1 MAEPE
6 QESLA
11 VDYSHK
17 WQVMTAVGVAV
28 FLGTVDGS
36 IVNIALPTIV
46 DDFGT
51 SFGVIQWVPLSY
63 LLVQAT
69 LVLGMGRLGDIAGRK
84 TMFITGFAIFTVGS
98 VLSGLSPTVLWL
110 IIFRVVQGIG
120 SALIFSMTA
129 ALITESFPPS
139 ERGKA
144 LGVNGTIVS
153 TGIIS
158 GPILGGLIIDAVD
171 WRWIFY
177 VNLPVGIVGILA
189 ALRYLPHT
197 KPGSD
202 ERFDFKG
209 AVLFFIGLLT
219 LLLGLTLSQ
228 DLGFGDPLVISLYVI
243 AGIALTSFGAVEQR
257 VRHPMLDLH
266 MFRSRD
272 FSMSLFARFVTFVAM
287 SGISLIFPFYLTDVL
302 GLAPRG
308 VGLAMSALPVT
319 MGIVAPLAGAWSDRN
334 GVRKV
339 AMVGLVMMV
348 AAFAVTRLVLDADT
362 PIWLFVAAAFLL
374 GLSFGTFQAPNNSAV
389 MGAVPHARLGVA
401 SGLVTIT
408 RIIGWITG
416 IAVMGTIW
424 AVRTSAYAGGGAAE
438 DAPATA
444 QAAGLSDVLVISV
457 GVVAAITLLSWRV
470 WRGRW
475 DATVQAGTRDPA
487 SAAGGRRGERAL

>member
-1 MAEPE
+1 MTEPGG
-6 QESLA
+6 A
-11 VDYSHK
+11 VRSDYSHK

-46 DDFGT
+46 DEFGT

-84 TMFITGFAIFTVGS
+84 SMFIIGFAIFTAGS
-98 VLSGLSPTVLWL
+98 ALSGLSPTVAWL
-110 IIFRVVQGIG
+110 IVFRVVQGIG

-189 ALRYLPHT
+189 ALRYLPHS
-197 KPGSD
+197 KPESR
-202 ERFDFKG
+202 ERFDLNG
-209 AVLFFIGLLT
+209 AVLFFVGLLT
-219 LLLGLTLSQ
+219 LLLGLTLGQ
-228 DLGFGDPLVISLYVI
+228 DLGFADPLVLSLYVM
-243 AGIALTSFGAVEQR
+243 AGVSLASFIVVEQR
-257 VRHPMLDLH
+257 VLHPMLDLH

-272 FSMSLFARFVTFVAM
+272 FSISLFARFVTFAAM
-287 SGISLIFPFYLTDVL
+287 SGISLILPFYLTNVL

-308 VGLAMSALPVT
+308 VGFAMAALPVT

-334 GVRKV
+334 GVRRV
-339 AMVGLVMMV
+339 AMVGLVLMV
-348 AAFAVTRLVLDADT
+348 VAFGVARLFLDVDT
-362 PIWLFVAAAFLL
+362 PIWLFVIAAFLL

-401 SGLVTIT
+401 SGLITIT
-408 RIIGWITG
+408 RITGWITG

-424 AVRTSAYAGGGAAE
+424 AVRTSAYAGGDAAE
-438 DAPATA
+438 DAPAVA
-444 QAAGLSDVLVISV
+444 QAAGLSDVLLISM
-457 GVVAAITLLSWRV
+457 GVLAAITLLSWRM
-470 WRGRW
+470 WRRRW
-475 DATVQAGTRDPA
+475 DTVVRAGTRDGEPMYGDRPTGGA
-487 SAAGGRRGERAL
+487 S